1 MFYGLLKWLEM
12 FNILCMLSFDQIKT
26 SLRARGMWINIQ
38 DGVCISMQILMEKYQ
53 DILSQP
59 DQECDQILHHSSQQS
74 SSWIWIFWAHLVTWI
89 WVSRELLL
97 QTSFSLDNSW
107 YNTGQYK
114 HNDEKIN
121 TDLAPWL
128 I

>member
-74 SSWIWIFWAHLVTWI
+74 SSWILDMDLLSSPRDMNLSLERITVTNFI
-89 WVSRELLL
+89 
-97 QTSFSLDNSW
+97 
-107 YNTGQYK
+107 
-114 HNDEKIN
+114 
-121 TDLAPWL
+121 
-128 I
+128 

>member
-1 MFYGLLKWLEM
+1 M

-59 DQECDQILHHSSQQS
+59 D
-74 SSWIWIFWAHLVTWI
+74 
-89 WVSRELLL
+89 
-97 QTSFSLDNSW
+97 
-107 YNTGQYK
+107 
-114 HNDEKIN
+114 
-121 TDLAPWL
+121 
-128 I
+128 

>member
-59 DQECDQILHHSSQQS
+59 DQECDQILHHSSPPHGYGS
-74 SSWIWIFWAHLVTWI
+74 SELTSWHKFE
-89 WVSRELLL
+89 SRENF
-97 QTSFSLDNSW
+97 TVTNF
-107 YNTGQYK
+107 
-114 HNDEKIN
+114 I
-121 TDLAPWL
+121 
-128 I
+128 